1 MVSTRKTL
9 TAAASMFALLAA
21 SAVQAQEAPSREQ
34 LAAMQA
40 KLDALQ
46 RQVEQLRGQ
55 VKTQEQR
62 SAAVA
67 ADVVAAKGPA
77 KKAPPGP
84 LAVMTSG
91 NRPGICTYDKFN
103 CVYITSR
110 LHFDVGAYNFRPS
123 SLLTTPQNPHNGVN
137 ARRAR
142 IGLIGTFMRD
152 WQYTIVGEFGG
163 TQDGAAQ
170 LNNAILAYTG
180 FKGIV
185 IEGGYMDV
193 PYTLDEQ
200 LGSNN
205 ILFMERATPQVLAVD
220 LAAGDNRSAIGFR
233 AFDKHWWFGSYL
245 TGPVV
250 GFDHTAR
257 VPVGVTARAVF
268 VPVRN
273 ERMTWLVEADYQRLL
288 TPQGANGAVPAD
300 SVRLRDRIEIRIDPG
315 VRLLDTGN
323 LINVENADVLSGGSA
338 LSFGP
343 FYAQGEYFKYRIQ
356 RSVGGDVDFQGGYIQ
371 AAWVITGESRRY
383 SESAG
388 AFGGINPKNP
398 ILLGTPG
405 WGAWELAVRYSHADL
420 NDLDAAT
427 PVRGGV
433 QDNFTLGLNWYVNQ
447 NVRFMF
453 NWVHGEVERFNAAN
467 VNLGARYDAFAS
479 RFQIAF

>member
-433 QDNFTLGLNWYVNQ
+433 QDNFTLGLNW
-447 NVRFMF
+447 
-453 NWVHGEVERFNAAN
+453 VHGEVERFNAAN